1 MLLLSAAA
9 LCHCCAGLKGFWLQ
23 AMKEH
28 QDIKGYIEEWD
39 EQVLLYVADIDVTYT
54 HEQQVGAGV
63 IVAPAGLLLYR
74 GVGV

>member
-1 MLLLSAAA
+1 
-9 LCHCCAGLKGFWLQ
+9 
-23 AMKEH
+23 MKEH

-63 IVAPAGLLLYR
+63 IVSLVGFLLHR